1 MDPQISIIVPSR
13 RRPERLNRL
22 LDRLGRQ
29 IGVDDHAF
37 EVVVG
42 LDDDDGAVRGLT
54 ARRDPF
60 ATRFIPLPAVGI
72 SAAKNAA
79 IADARGEIL
88 LLLNDDVEPQPGFLA
103 AHLRAQSA
111 GHEVVLGASPFTRR
125 PDANVFDALVA
136 GTRMIF
142 FYSDLIDGGR
152 YDFRH
157 AWNLNLGVHR
167 ALLADLDP
175 PFEEELRPVFFDD
188 IEFAFRLI
196 GRERR
201 VYYATDAHAPHD
213 HRYGFADYFEREALL
228 GVMSTVLANLNPG
241 CHQAIF
247 QASPAEIRD
256 RAEQELETDVRD
268 RRRMLAEFARAC
280 AQPAGGGGEPSEDK
294 LAALYT
300 LHLPLKRRA
309 FRIGVVAAGTQ
320 PHTPWPERMRLAT
333 DALRRDAVF
342 SHHPEWSVPARRKS
356 RATVRV

>member
-1 MDPQISIIVPSR
+1 MGVATISAMRGISISACIARCSPIWIHRLKKSCVP
-13 RRPERLNRL
+13 
-22 LDRLGRQ
+22 
-29 IGVDDHAF
+29 F
-37 EVVVG
+37 
-42 LDDDDGAVRGLT
+42 
-54 ARRDPF
+54 
-60 ATRFIPLPAVGI
+60 
-72 SAAKNAA
+72 
-79 IADARGEIL
+79 
-88 LLLNDDVEPQPGFLA
+88 
-103 AHLRAQSA
+103 
-111 GHEVVLGASPFTRR
+111 
-125 PDANVFDALVA
+125 
-136 GTRMIF
+136 
-142 FYSDLIDGGR
+142 
-152 YDFRH
+152 
-157 AWNLNLGVHR
+157 
-167 ALLADLDP
+167 
-175 PFEEELRPVFFDD
+175 FFDD